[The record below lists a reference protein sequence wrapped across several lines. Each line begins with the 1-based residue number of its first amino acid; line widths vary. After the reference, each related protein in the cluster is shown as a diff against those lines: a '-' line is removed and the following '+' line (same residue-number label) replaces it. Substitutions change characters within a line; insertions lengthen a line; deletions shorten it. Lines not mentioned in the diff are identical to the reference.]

1 MKRSKDFVLRN
12 LDEDYFLIPRGRMAE
27 KINGVLTLSETAAF
41 IYNHIE
47 ETENIE
53 DMVRLLSAHYHAT
66 EEEQKEMNEEV
77 KEMFHF
83 FQEHKII
90 MP

>member
-27 KINGVLTLSETAAF
+27 EINGVLTLSETAAF

-47 ETENIE
+47 EIENIE
-53 DMVRLLSAHYHAT
+53 GMVRLLSAHYHAT
-66 EEEQKEMNEEV
+66 EEEE
-77 KEMFHF
+77 KEMFDY
-83 FQEHKII
+83 QREILEQ
-90 MP
+90 MELTR